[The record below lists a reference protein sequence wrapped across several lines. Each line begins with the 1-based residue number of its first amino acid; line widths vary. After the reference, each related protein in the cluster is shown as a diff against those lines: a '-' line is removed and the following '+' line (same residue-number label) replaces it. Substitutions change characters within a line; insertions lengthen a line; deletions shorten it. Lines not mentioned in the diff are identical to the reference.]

1 MNIENIT
8 TADLLAEIARRI
20 GNQPE
25 STPVKWRIVNGYT
38 IKPAA
43 DLRGAD
49 LYRADLRGEDL
60 READLREADLREA
73 DLREAD
79 LYGADL
85 SGADLGGARMHF
97 TTNLNGALVNGD
109 TTINLSA
116 ALVNDA
122 GEPNGLPDLWKIEAG
137 RIVALEGMNGSE

>member
-20 GNQPE
+20 DGNEPE

-49 LYRADLRGEDL
+49 LYRADLRGE
-60 READLREADLREA
+60 DLREA